1 MGRSSQQTFDHLGT
15 RLSMVYSFLHIALQ
29 APFKNG
35 PISNVDAKEEWK
47 KAQKKTKKDM
57 TSNTINKIIP

>member
-1 MGRSSQQTFDHLGT
+1 
-15 RLSMVYSFLHIALQ
+15 MVYSFLHIALQ